1 MSDTPHTPSPD
12 EARDFYEDFS
22 LAVGRRDWLQPNLR
36 HEQLKLLVDD
46 LLAGRSGLRIADIGC
61 GAGVLTD
68 HLRRYGDPVGVDFSS
83 AAIAAARRLAP
94 DVTFLAGGL
103 DELPGDR
110 YDAITLFDVLEH
122 IPAVERP
129 AFIRGLSER
138 LAPDGVLFI
147 STPFPSA
154 TRFRRQAGDDTLQVI
169 DEEIELPRL
178 IAEAADAGLQ
188 LLRFEAF
195 DVFGGSPEYQAMVLS
210 PERAFGGAAT
220 LRPRSLE
227 RRRRFVE
234 HRHYRRM
241 RRLRLAA
248 RALARNDRGIARW
261 FLRGRPPAV
270 RS

>member
-1 MSDTPHTPSPD
+1 MSDARPSPTAD

-36 HEQLKLLVDD
+36 HEQLKLLVGA
-46 LLAGRSGLRIADIGC
+46 LLAGRSGLRIADVGC
-61 GAGVLTD
+61 GAGVMTD
-68 HLRRYGDPVGVDFSS
+68 HLRRYGTVVGVDFSS

-94 DVTFLAGGL
+94 DVTFLIGGL
-103 DELPGDR
+103 DELPEGR
-110 YDAITLFDVLEH
+110 YDVLTLFDVLEH
-122 IPAVERP
+122 IPAPQRP
-129 AFIRGLSER
+129 AFIHGLSER

-154 TRFRRQAGDDTLQVI
+154 TRYRRQAGDATLQVI
-169 DEEIELPRL
+169 DEEVELPAL
-178 IAEAADAGLQ
+178 TAEAADAGLQ

-195 DVFGGSPEYQAMVLS
+195 DVFVGSPEYQAMVFS
-210 PERAFGGAAT
+210 RERAYGGAAA
-220 LRPRSLE
+220 LRPRALEQRRRLVE
-227 RRRRFVE
+227 RRR
-234 HRHYRRM
+234 YRRV

-248 RALARNDRGIARW
+248 RALSRGDRTTAGW